1 MRRVIGLDGTFLKS
15 TCKGTLL
22 VATCQDGNYNCYP
35 IAWGV
40 VDSERDESWTWFL
53 TQLKVAIGEPDGLV
67 FISDRHPSIQKGV
80 ATIFLRATYGAC
92 YWHVRQNLRN
102 RFKSK
107 GANTLFNQAAEAYKL
122 SEFRAKFAELEQR
135 YPHVHEYLSN
145 QVGVEKWAR
154 SMFAGERYNIMTT
167 NIVEALNSTL
177 KRAREYPLLLL
188 LDSIVEKM
196 VEWFNERREKAQN
209 LTFPLTPECERR
221 LRHVW
226 GEAGTSAPTQINA
239 NEWVIRGGGYDAVVD
254 LQQMTCTCK
263 IFELEKL
270 PCEHAL
276 RAAGEIGENKFYEC
290 CSIYYSASYWRIA
303 YEESVYPVP
312 SQSDWEI
319 PDDIGEVVVLPP
331 ELKQQRKR
339 GRPRTNIYC
348 SSGELPK
355 WKHKCT
361 KCGEEGHYQK
371 KCPQGM
377 FERRDDQEPS
387 RATQL

>member
-1 MRRVIGLDGTFLKS
+1 MKEEFQTKLHELAVHGNFEYKVVKS
-15 TCKGTLL
+15 NKWLYVVKCINES
-22 VATCQDGNYNCYP
+22 CQ
-35 IAWGV
+35 
-40 VDSERDESWTWFL
+40 
-53 TQLKVAIGEPDGLV
+53 
-67 FISDRHPSIQKGV
+67 
-80 ATIFLRATYGAC
+80 
-92 YWHVRQNLRN
+92 
-102 RFKSK
+102 
-107 GANTLFNQAAEAYKL
+107 
-122 SEFRAKFAELEQR
+122 
-135 YPHVHEYLSN
+135 
-145 QVGVEKWAR
+145 
-154 SMFAGERYNIMTT
+154 YNIMTT

-209 LTFPLTPECERR
+209 LTSPLTPECERR

-226 GEAGTSAPTQINA
+226 GEARTAT
-239 NEWVIRGGGYDAVVD
+239 
-254 LQQMTCTCK
+254 
-263 IFELEKL
+263 
-270 PCEHAL
+270 
-276 RAAGEIGENKFYEC
+276 GEIGENKFYEC

-303 YEESVYPVP
+303 FEESVYPVP

-319 PDDIGEVVVLPP
+319 PDDIGEVVVLPL

-339 GRPRTNIYC
+339 GRPMTNRYR

-355 WKHKCT
+355 RKHKCT